1 MNHPKLM
8 LISHHLCP
16 YVQRA
21 AIALREKNVPFERR
35 NIDLANKPDWFL
47 KLSPLGKVPVLVV
60 DDDVVLFESTVI
72 AQYVDEI
79 TGGGLLSSDSLE
91 KYSQLAW
98 LEFASQTIAG
108 IGRLYNADTRSA
120 VNSARTNLEDKFQRL
135 EENLQD
141 GPWFANERFT
151 LVDAAFA
158 PALRYFD
165 IIEGLTGF
173 EFFAS
178 TPKVTRWRT
187 ALSERPSVVSAV
199 GEDYPE
205 RLLKFLADR
214 DSVIGRI
221 AKTTIPARRAAA

>member
-1 MNHPKLM
+1 MNHPKLT

-21 AIALREKNVPFERR
+21 AIALLEKDVPFERH

-47 KLSPLGKVPVLVV
+47 KISPLGKVPVLVI
-60 DDDVVLFESTVI
+60 DDDLVLFESTVV

-79 TGGGLLSSDSLE
+79 TGGSLLASVPSK

-120 VNSARTNLEDKFQRL
+120 VDSARTNLEDKLQRL

-141 GPWFANERFT
+141 GPWFANEHFT

-158 PALRYFD
+158 PAFRYFD
-165 IIEGLTGF
+165 VIENLTGF

-178 TPKVTRWRT
+178 TPKVARWRI
-187 ALSERPSVVSAV
+187 ALSERPSVRNAVS
-199 GEDYPE
+199 EDYPE

-214 DSVIGRI
+214 DSVIGQI
-221 AKTTIPARRAAA
+221 ARTTITAHRAAA